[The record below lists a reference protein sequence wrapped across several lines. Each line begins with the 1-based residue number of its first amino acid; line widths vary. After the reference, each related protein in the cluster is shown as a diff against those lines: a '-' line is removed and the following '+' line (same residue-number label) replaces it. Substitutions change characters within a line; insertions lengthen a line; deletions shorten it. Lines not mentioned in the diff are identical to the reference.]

1 MLQKVCTY
9 QTLENILKPIFNVVN
24 KHQKIR
30 WYSKKC
36 SPKNDQF
43 SKKILMLKQIEC
55 EWIYLMSL
63 KEVWKFWTIFSKIS
77 KLSPI
82 SKFYFNFG
90 QSLATTLTKKIIK
103 KKKNSY

>member
-55 EWIYLMSL
+55 E
-63 KEVWKFWTIFSKIS
+63 
-77 KLSPI
+77 
-82 SKFYFNFG
+82 
-90 QSLATTLTKKIIK
+90 
-103 KKKNSY
+103 